1 MINTSVTDEQWFHLL
16 LLQDNCG
23 ATPLFYAAFEGC
35 PEMVTLINASL
46 TREQCYEL
54 LRLQS
59 GRLDSTVLHAVATG
73 PDDLSDVIQ
82 PLLYTLTTH
91 QLDSVLQAEDF
102 ARRTPLHVAAEMKQE
117 SVLHLLEEY
126 KSIAF
131 TAIAISSSVSRVGKF

>member
-35 PEMVTLINASL
+35 PEVVRLINASL
-46 TREQCYEL
+46 TSEQCYEL

-59 GRLDSTVLHAVATG
+59 GRLDSTVLHAVATW
-73 PDDLSDVIQ
+73 PDDLSDAIQ
-82 PLLYTLTTH
+82 PLLHTLTTH

-102 ARRTPLHVAAEMKQE
+102 ARGNPLQAFAAK
-117 SVLHLLEEY
+117 
-126 KSIAF
+126 
-131 TAIAISSSVSRVGKF
+131 AISSQVGKF